1 MAHIIAWIILILGF
15 ILVVDSFTVIQ
26 ASFGGASATTGF
38 FNFFEFIIGAIFIG
52 IGVKVIKMIK

>member
-26 ASFGGASATTGF
+26 ASFGGDTVSAGF